1 MSNLT
6 CAEQIIFFRRLNLHG
21 FRQSCGYLNLNCG
34 LRSLNSNHGFRYCN
48 CCLSYGLSLK
58 MSFSKERHCFCW
70 KNCLRGLNCYFCYS
84 CRWSFFCSSQ
94 RKDVMKM
101 SSTDAHILSWS
112 ATDGYCWVRCSF
124 GVHRFGCQGGQLPF
138 WQDVV
143 ERSCCLRW
151 VCRSS
156 WDDSC
161 CLNCYLCE
169 PRMSRPML
177 VDDPT
182 CFRCGRC
189 WARRGSLSR
198 WSCRV

>member
-1 MSNLT
+1 MNL
-6 CAEQIIFFRRLNLHG
+6 
-21 FRQSCGYLNLNCG
+21 SCG
-34 LRSLNSNHGFRYCN
+34 LRSLSSNHGFRHYN

-58 MSFSKERHCFCW
+58 KNFSKERHCFCC
-70 KNCLRGLNCYFCYS
+70 KSCLSCCFCYS
-84 CRWSFFCSSQ
+84 CCCWSFFCSSQ
-94 RKDVMKM
+94 MRKAVMKM
-101 SSTDAHILSWS
+101 NSTDVHILSWS
-112 ATDGYCWVRCSF
+112 VKDGYCWVRCSF
-124 GVHRFGCQGGQLPF
+124 GVHCFGCQGGRLPS

-143 ERSCCLRW
+143 EWSCCQRW
-151 VCRSS
+151 ACRSL

-161 CLNCYLCE
+161 CLNCYLRE
-169 PRMSRPML
+169 PRMNRPML